1 MKTHLVVSTPFLAF
15 VLVITVVLACQQPI
29 EMTPVTDKSA
39 LIGKWKEAG
48 QTVEVFEDGTII
60 HTDQFNKK
68 TNGKFEFIDDNII
81 RIEYEGFKKQEYKAS
96 VYQKKLLLTGVEDSS
111 TSQLTRA
118 E

>member
-1 MKTHLVVSTPFLAF
+1 MKRHVLFTRHLIAVVTVIML
-15 VLVITVVLACQQPI
+15 LVACQQEI

-48 QTVEVFEDGTII
+48 QTVEVFEDGTIV
-60 HTDQFNKK
+60 HTDQLNNK
-68 TNGKFEFIDDNII
+68 TNGKYEFIDNNII
-81 RIEYEGFKKQEYKAS
+81 RIEYEGFEKQEYKAS

-111 TSQLTRA
+111 TSRLTRV

>member
-1 MKTHLVVSTPFLAF
+1 MKRHCMFTRHLIAVVTVIML
-15 VLVITVVLACQQPI
+15 LVACQQDI

-60 HTDQFNKK
+60 HTDKFNTK
-68 TNGKFEFIDDNII
+68 TNGKYEFIDDNII
-81 RIEYEGFKKQEYKAS
+81 RIEYEGFEKQEYKAS

-111 TSQLTRA
+111 TSRLTRV

>member
-1 MKTHLVVSTPFLAF
+1 MSTRHLIAVLTAIMLVV
-15 VLVITVVLACQQPI
+15 ACQQEV

-60 HTDQFNKK
+60 HTDKFNTK
-68 TNGKFEFIDDNII
+68 TNGKYEFIDGNII
-81 RIEYEGFKKQEYKAS
+81 RIEYEGFEKQEYKAS

-111 TSQLTRA
+111 TSRLTRV

>member
-1 MKTHLVVSTPFLAF
+1 MKRHFMFTRYLIAFVTVIMLVV
-15 VLVITVVLACQQPI
+15 ACQQEV

-39 LIGKWKEAG
+39 LIGKWKEAD

-60 HTDQFNKK
+60 HTDKFNNK
-68 TNGKFEFIDDNII
+68 TNGKYEFIDDNII
-81 RIEYEGFKKQEYKAS
+81 RIEYEGFEKQEYKAS

-111 TSQLTRA
+111 TSRLTRV

>member
-1 MKTHLVVSTPFLAF
+1 MKRNFMVSIPLAGVVTVILVV
-15 VLVITVVLACQQPI
+15 IACQQQG

-39 LIGKWKEAG
+39 LVGKWKEAG
-48 QTVEVFEDGTII
+48 QTVEVFENGTII
-60 HTDQFNKK
+60 HTDKFNNK

-81 RIEYEGFKKQEYKAS
+81 RIEYEGFEKQEYKAS

-111 TSQLTRA
+111 TSRLTRV